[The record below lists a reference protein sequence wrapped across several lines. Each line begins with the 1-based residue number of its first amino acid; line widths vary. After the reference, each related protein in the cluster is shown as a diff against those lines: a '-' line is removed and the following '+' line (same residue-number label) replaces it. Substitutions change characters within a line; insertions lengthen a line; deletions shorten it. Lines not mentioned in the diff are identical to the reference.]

1 MMGDV
6 SITLNDAARQLLDG
20 RNFATVAT
28 VGPQGQ
34 PHSSVVWIDRDG
46 DAVVFTLTADKQKA
60 RNIARDPRVSVSVFD
75 VENPYHFVEIRG
87 TAELVEDPSRSL
99 SRRLSQKYLG
109 EPPPPEPAHIVR
121 LIARITPN
129 KINEFSA

>member
-1 MMGDV
+1 V
-6 SITLNDAARQLLDG
+6 SITLNDAARLLLDG

-28 VGPQGQ
+28 LGPDGH

-46 DAVVFTLTADKQKA
+46 DTVVFTLTADKQKA
-60 RNIARDPRVSVSVFD
+60 RNLARDSRVSVSVFD

-99 SRRLSQKYLG
+99 SKRLSQKYLG

>member
-1 MMGDV
+1 V
-6 SITLNDAARQLLDG
+6 SITLNDAARLLLDG

-28 VGPQGQ
+28 LGPDGH

-46 DAVVFTLTADKQKA
+46 DTVVFTLTADKQKA
-60 RNIARDPRVSVSVFD
+60 RNLARDPRVSVSVFD

-99 SRRLSQKYLG
+99 SKRLSQKYLG

>member
-1 MMGDV
+1 M
-6 SITLNDAARQLLDG
+6 
-20 RNFATVAT
+20 
-28 VGPQGQ
+28 
-34 PHSSVVWIDRDG
+34 
-46 DAVVFTLTADKQKA
+46 
-60 RNIARDPRVSVSVFD
+60 ARDPRVSVSVFD
-75 VENPYHFVEIRG
+75 VANPYHFVEIRG

-99 SRRLSQKYLG
+99 SHRLSQKYLG